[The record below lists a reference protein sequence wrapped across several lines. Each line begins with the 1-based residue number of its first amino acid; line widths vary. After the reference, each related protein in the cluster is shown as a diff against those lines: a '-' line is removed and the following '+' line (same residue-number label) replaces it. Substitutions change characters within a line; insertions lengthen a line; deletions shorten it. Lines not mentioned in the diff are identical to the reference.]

1 MLRKYKIAVSS
12 HNLDS
17 LKKIDHCLKKVN
29 CENKKIFLPKKK
41 KIFTLL
47 RSPHVNSKSKEHF
60 KLETYR
66 RLFYLKISLS
76 SLKYFLENLPNDLH
90 IKIVDFN

>member
-1 MLRKYKIAVSS
+1 MLRKYKIAISS

-17 LKKIDHCLKKVN
+17 IKKIENCLKAVN
-29 CENKKIFLPKKK
+29 CESKKVFLPKRK

-60 KLETYR
+60 QLERYR
-66 RLFYLKISLS
+66 RLFYLKISLW
-76 SLKYFLENLPNDLH
+76 SLRQFLESLPNDLH
-90 IKIVDFN
+90 IKIVEFN

>member
-1 MLRKYKIAVSS
+1 MLQKYKIAISS
-12 HNLDS
+12 HNLNS
-17 LKKIDHCLKKVN
+17 IKKIDECLKTID
-29 CENKKIFLPKKK
+29 CENKKVFLPKQK

-60 KLETYR
+60 QLNKYR

-76 SLKYFLENLPNDLH
+76 SLRQFLESLPNDLH
-90 IKIVDFN
+90 IKIVEFS

>member
-1 MLRKYKIAVSS
+1 MLRKYKIAINS

-17 LKKIDHCLKKVN
+17 IKKIEDCLKTIDCESRKV
-29 CENKKIFLPKKK
+29 FLPKRK

-60 KLETYR
+60 QLEKYQ
-66 RLFYLKISLS
+66 RLFYLKISLP
-76 SLKYFLENLPNDLH
+76 SLRQFLESLPNDLH
-90 IKIVDFN
+90 IKIVEFD